1 MTSFRIYDHESDE
14 ELLPEKESG
23 EIKGFGYSSPEEA
36 LNAYQEQFGEVE
48 TFYEEEQIR
57 IQELERI
64 GWVDLQNLPSRRE
77 IIERAEAEAFQQL
90 EEEIDEN

>member
-36 LNAYQEQFGEVE
+36 LNAYQEQVGEVE
-48 TFYEEEQIR
+48 TF
-57 IQELERI
+57 
-64 GWVDLQNLPSRRE
+64 
-77 IIERAEAEAFQQL
+77 
-90 EEEIDEN
+90 